1 MTELNGGHAGRVAV
15 VTGGSGGIGCAVAS
29 RLIDLRASVHILDL
43 ARPAGL
49 TANASLGSS
58 PRFHAVDVSD
68 ELCVDAVFDTIARD
82 DGAIDYLVH
91 CAGIFRPRNLT
102 EMSADDLTRTIKIN
116 LRGAFLCCRA
126 AIRAMRTRGFGS
138 IVLLSSLLAR
148 VGTVNGAD
156 YAASKGGILGL
167 ARSAALEVAGDGIRV
182 NAVSPGVVDTA
193 MPRAHSSDEKLAQVG
208 RTIPLGRIARVD
220 DVVEACLFLLGE
232 DSSCFTG
239 QDLRVN
245 GGAVLW

>member
-15 VTGGSGGIGCAVAS
+15 VTGGAGGIGRAVAS
-29 RLIDLRASVHILDL
+29 RLIDLRARVHALDL
-43 ARPAGL
+43 VQPAGL
-49 TANASLGSS
+49 AGSTLGS
-58 PRFHAVDVSD
+58 PRFHPVDVSD
-68 ELCVDAVFDTIARD
+68 ERRVDAAFDAIERD
-82 DGAIDYLVH
+82 AGAIDYLVY
-91 CAGIFRPRNLT
+91 CAGIFRPRNFT
-102 EMSADDLTRTIKIN
+102 EMSTADLTRTIKIN
-116 LRGAFLCCRA
+116 LSGAFLCCRA
-126 AIRAMRTRGFGS
+126 AIRPMRTRGFGS

-167 ARSAALEVAGDGIRV
+167 ARSLALELAGDGIRV
-182 NAVSPGVVDTA
+182 NTVSPGVVDTA

-208 RTIPLGRIARVD
+208 RTIPLGRIAGVD
-220 DVVEACLFLLGE
+220 DVVEACLFLLGD
-232 DSSCFTG
+232 DSSYVTG